1 MKRKKVKPS
10 RATRTLPGTSF
21 SFPSSSFSCILETF
35 PTWAKIFSK
44 PRCHVLCCPP
54 EKGINLWKYFFCL
67 RRPLDGEKFLP
78 LVHSAVLASSLGG
91 SDSGIVTFLVARSS
105 LVDLYTMWRW
115 HFWWAGLAHPGQH
128 DRGVM
133 AHTLDPRPFQLAIAQ
148 QFRLALPCP
157 PQSQAHCS
165 FNFELH

>member
-1 MKRKKVKPS
+1 MKRKRVKPS

-54 EKGINLWKYFFCL
+54 EKGINLWKYFFCP

-78 LVHSAVLASSLGG
+78 LVHSAVLASSPATQWHRDIFGRQVFSCRL
-91 SDSGIVTFLVARSS
+91 IHFVEMAFLVGRSCTLWTTRPWSDGAHFRSS
-105 LVDLYTMWRW
+105 TISTS
-115 HFWWAGLAHPGQH
+115 HCP
-128 DRGVM
+128 
-133 AHTLDPRPFQLAIAQ
+133 AQ
-148 QFRLALPCP
+148 
-157 PQSQAHCS
+157 PQAQSSC
-165 FNFELH
+165 NF